1 MRKVALYYTADLF
14 SLCRQV
20 LHFLLI
26 FVGKYFDCC
35 HCKVSASRWELAA
48 SCCSFYIGSINRS
61 SDHAAL
67 SILACYE
74 CKLALIPMQKH
85 NVPVCARTLSPLQMF
100 KTWLTCCLNLCF
112 EALQRGMTQACSMLS
127 HAPSQLS
134 MQSWQSGGDSLGF
147 YSPVHQ
153 LMFQAQ
159 LSLHLV
165 CVLWAQA
172 GWTHSVDRACQCLL
186 VFTSAVYSALY
197 LAVCTISSGGFD
209 LQQSSFH
216 PCELVLATA
225 GWIQK
230 EDVFRES
237 RAAEKSW

>member
-1 MRKVALYYTADLF
+1 MIIRKVALYYTADLF

-20 LHFLLI
+20 LHCLLI

-85 NVPVCARTLSPLQMF
+85 NAPVCARTLSPLQMF
-100 KTWLTCCLNLCF
+100 KTWLTCCLNLCS

-127 HAPSQLS
+127 YAPSQLS
-134 MQSWQSGGDSLGF
+134 MQSWQSGGDSLGS

-172 GWTHSVDRACQCLL
+172 GWTHSVREYASVSWYLPLPCILPYISECAQSPLVVLTSSKALFTNVSLSWQLL
-186 VFTSAVYSALY
+186 GEYRKRMF
-197 LAVCTISSGGFD
+197 
-209 LQQSSFH
+209 
-216 PCELVLATA
+216 
-225 GWIQK
+225 
-230 EDVFRES
+230 
-237 RAAEKSW
+237 